1 MTYST
6 QPRGIGD
13 PACPFCDGLG
23 YVSYDLP
30 DHHPDFGKM
39 VTCECRQ
46 SSHYDERLQRL
57 RKVGGL
63 EVLADKRLETFN
75 AQGIGLT
82 DPERQSLQGAFDAVA
97 AYAEQPQGWLVLR
110 GGYGVGKTH
119 LAAAIAN
126 RQLELGS
133 EAVFVS
139 VPDLLDHLRA
149 TYRAEG
155 DETYDERFQQV
166 RNTPLLILDDLG
178 VESPTN
184 WAVEKLY
191 QIFNH
196 RYNAHLP
203 TVITTNHELEE
214 LERRLRS
221 RLSDPDLS
229 RVVTIVARDYRGG
242 SGIGGHAELSSLGLL
257 GHMRFETFDLRED
270 VLSGGERDNLRE
282 AYETALA
289 YAQEPRGWLL
299 FFGPYGVGKTHLA
312 AAISN
317 ARLNVGENVMFVT
330 VPDLLDH
337 LRATYSPDSPVSYD
351 KRLAEIRNAPLLV
364 LDDLG
369 TESATPWAREKLY
382 QVFNY
387 RYNAALPTIITTAHM
402 LEALDPRLSTR
413 LLDRQRCTP
422 FALIIPP
429 YRGRNKRG
437 QK

>member
-1 MTYST
+1 MPYSS

-13 PACPFCDGLG
+13 PNCPVCNGIG
-23 YVSYDLP
+23 YVSFEVEET
-30 DHHPDFGKM
+30 HSDFGKM
-39 VTCECRQ
+39 YPCECRE
-46 SSHYDERLQRL
+46 SHHYQERLARL
-57 RKVGGL
+57 RRVGGL
-63 EVLADKRLETFN
+63 DALADKQLETFN
-75 AQGIGLT
+75 PQGIGLT
-82 DPERQSLQGAFDAVA
+82 DSERQSLEYAYEIVA
-97 AYAEQPQGWLVLR
+97 GYADSPQGWLVLR
-110 GGYGVGKTH
+110 GNYGVGKTH

-126 RQLELGS
+126 RQLEMGN

-149 TYRAEG
+149 TYRFES
-155 DETYDERFQQV
+155 DDTYDERFERV
-166 RNTPLLILDDLG
+166 RSSKLLVLDDLG

-196 RYNAHLP
+196 RYNAKLP

-242 SGIGGHAELSSLGLL
+242 DGPSVGSELSSLGLYTN
-257 GHMRFETFDLRED
+257 MRFETFDMRE
-270 VLSGGERDNLRE
+270 GELEARDRDNLQK
-282 AYETALA
+282 AYETALE
-289 YAQEPRGWLL
+289 YAREPRGWLVL
-299 FFGPYGVGKTHLA
+299 TGGFGSGKTHLA
-312 AAISN
+312 AAIAN
-317 ARLNVGENVMFVT
+317 ARQDLGDRVTFVT

-337 LRATYSPDSPVSYD
+337 LRATYSPNSPVSYD
-351 KRLAEIRNAPLLV
+351 KRLAEIRNAPFLV

-387 RYNAALPTIITTAHM
+387 RYNADLSTIITTAHQ
-402 LEALDPRLSTR
+402 LEDLDPRLSTR
-413 LLDRQRCTP
+413 LLDRTRCRA
-422 FALIIPP
+422 FAILAPA
-429 YRGRNKRG
+429 YRGIAPRR
-437 QK
+437 